1 MKTVTKIDKNTNVW
15 VSDKNSD
22 PVPGIE
28 FSFDI
33 NHGMTTEEVYIYY
46 NCIDGTWFGEHIA
59 YGEWLDLDDDTLKWY
74 IDKYDL
80 KARIHDD
87 H

>member
-1 MKTVTKIDKNTNVW
+1 MTKIYKNANVL
-15 VSDKNSD
+15 VSDKNGD

-33 NHGMTTEEVYIYY
+33 NHTMSTEEIYIYY
-46 NCIDGTWFGEHIA
+46 NCIDGTWFGERIS
-59 YGEWLDLDDDTLKWY
+59 YGEWLDLDDDTLNQY
-74 IDKYDL
+74 IDKYNL

-87 H
+87 R